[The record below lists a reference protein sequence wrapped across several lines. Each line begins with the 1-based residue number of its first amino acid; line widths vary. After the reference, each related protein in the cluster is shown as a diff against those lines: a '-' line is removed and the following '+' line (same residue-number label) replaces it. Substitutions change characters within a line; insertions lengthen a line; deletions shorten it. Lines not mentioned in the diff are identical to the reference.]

1 MPHDPDVQQDQEGLC
16 YLRLV
21 QRKLE
26 KSGSIMGVSWE
37 DTNSRLTLA
46 AKDLPSPLDLGG
58 KDRIF
63 LLSGR
68 RTVQGDEEGVMWTR
82 GGTRGDIG
90 WKGDS

>member
-16 YLRLV
+16 YLR
-21 QRKLE
+21 
-26 KSGSIMGVSWE
+26 
-37 DTNSRLTLA
+37 SRLTLA